1 MTKKFS
7 RQIKKAKED
16 NWLARF
22 MYQAS
27 KTQINKNFWKN
38 EIIKT
43 ELEISNIIKYT
54 KWKYKR

>member
-1 MTKKFS
+1 MTKKLS
-7 RQIKKAKED
+7 RQLKKAKED
-16 NWLARF
+16 NWLAHF

-38 EIIKT
+38 EIIRT

-54 KWKYKR
+54 KWEY

>member
-1 MTKKFS
+1 LTKKLS
-7 RQIKKAKED
+7 RQLKKAKED
-16 NWLARF
+16 NWLAHF

-38 EIIKT
+38 EIIRT

-54 KWKYKR
+54 KWEY